1 MELYLDKRKQR
12 VLDLLDF
19 FEENLNKELSFTM
32 LSDSLNVSDFIFDSV
47 LKEFLVD
54 IELNDLTEEIIF
66 KMGTRRIF
74 VTKVGKG
81 RIKLASLYFQESIDF
96 LILDDVFRNK
106 FISITEFSYDNYVSR
121 TNIYR
126 RVTAIKELLKG
137 YQLKLSNSFKIVGD
151 EADISSFFL
160 QMYYLVFSKERFP
173 FSEEVKASS
182 ERLIDM
188 LITQKELKISA
199 ALKLKISYLFGIRY
213 MRIQENS
220 FLLHSKLSKKRVPKD
235 AVASVYNS
243 ISAFIQQEW
252 DLTGKK
258 NELETNYLVS
268 LLIGE
273 NGFYELD
280 EVVTQNQEIRFLTTH
295 FMQTFSSYFKVDKL
309 PNNVEEDLVKELTIL
324 HYYSSYFENVV
335 SLNQLT
341 LERKQAFPVYP
352 KIFRFCQKLFQEMK
366 DKNREAISIES
377 QEFLKMR
384 YYYLI
389 VYLVPPEI
397 CNPELK
403 IYTDF
408 SLGKN
413 FKKVVDQEILNYGY
427 YNLKIEDTLHE
438 GVDIVISD
446 VLEELPIGVTKSL
459 NWHIPPTLGDW
470 ENFQWSLDH

>member
-1 MELYLDKRKQR
+1 M
-12 VLDLLDF
+12 
-19 FEENLNKELSFTM
+19 
-32 LSDSLNVSDFIFDSV
+32 
-47 LKEFLVD
+47 
-54 IELNDLTEEIIF
+54 
-66 KMGTRRIF
+66 
-74 VTKVGKG
+74 
-81 RIKLASLYFQESIDF
+81 
-96 LILDDVFRNK
+96 
-106 FISITEFSYDNYVSR
+106 
-121 TNIYR
+121 
-126 RVTAIKELLKG
+126 
-137 YQLKLSNSFKIVGD
+137 
-151 EADISSFFL
+151 
-160 QMYYLVFSKERFP
+160 
-173 FSEEVKASS
+173 
-182 ERLIDM
+182 
-188 LITQKELKISA
+188 
-199 ALKLKISYLFGIRY
+199 
-213 MRIQENS
+213 
-220 FLLHSKLSKKRVPKD
+220 
-235 AVASVYNS
+235 
-243 ISAFIQQEW
+243 
-252 DLTGKK
+252 
-258 NELETNYLVS
+258 ETNYLVS

-280 EVVTQNQEIRFLTTH
+280 GVVTQNQEIRFLTTH
-295 FMQTFSSYFKVDKL
+295 FMQTFSSYFEVDKL

-341 LERKQAFPVYP
+341 LEKKQAFPVYP
-352 KIFRFCQKLFQEMK
+352 KIFHFFQKLFQEMK

-408 SLGKN
+408 SLGEN
-413 FKKVVDQEILNYGY
+413 FKKVVDREILNYGY

-446 VLEELPIGVTKSL
+446 VLEELPISGTKSL